1 VKHSKGEIIALIDSD
16 NILPSRDWL
25 SRMTEPFQDREIAGT
40 EPLYYTYRKEDGY
53 ITRYCAMLGMNDPL
67 CLFLGNYDRM
77 CLITGKWTE
86 MPVIQEDKGNYIK
99 IELDDKKLPTIGA
112 NGFLVRRDALMG
124 CSTGDYLFDIDI
136 VYELITQRKNKF
148 AKVKLPDLYFY
159 TMLKAAHSIS
169 LSTMSHIDELDI
181 WRDFY
186 DSSPSGYSP

>member
-1 VKHSKGEIIALIDSD
+1 L
-16 NILPSRDWL
+16 
-25 SRMTEPFQDREIAGT
+25 TEPFQDREIAGT
-40 EPLYYTYRKEDGY
+40 EPLYYTYREEDGY

-77 CLITGKWTE
+77 CMVTGKWTE

-148 AKVKLPDLYFY
+148 AKVKVLKFIVY
-159 TMLKAAHSIS
+159 TRLQAAHTIS
-169 LSTMSHIDELDI
+169 LSTMSHIDKLDI